1 MQPSILTDLPAD
13 FFYSVGASDHHKLAR
28 DEFNGRVRAECME
41 AVYEVVRK
49 VTDSCIPKKEEEKEK
64 AGTVDDEEHLETN

>member
-1 MQPSILTDLPAD
+1 MYPGPVYPKLRGAGKKGEGGGDLTEQL
-13 FFYSVGASDHHKLAR
+13 GASDHHKLAR

-49 VTDSCIPKKEEEKEK
+49 VTDSVGKKTQYNPMMS
-64 AGTVDDEEHLETN
+64 G

>member
-1 MQPSILTDLPAD
+1 MTEQL
-13 FFYSVGASDHHKLAR
+13 GASDHHKLAR

-49 VTDSCIPKKEEEKEK
+49 VTDSVGKKTQYNPMMS
-64 AGTVDDEEHLETN
+64 G